1 LVVAGAFVDFQ
12 DHVGDK
18 PGPDYWLVRID
29 RDGHFEAGNMEW
41 RPIKRHKRKR
51 RSK

>member
-1 LVVAGAFVDFQ
+1 VPSWISRIMSGIS
-12 DHVGDK
+12 